1 MKADGS
7 LFVAAESFG
16 EDVRDGDGLAFLP
29 GERRNIVGVECDGG
43 AEELPADIHDAL
55 REIGVRKMSSAL
67 DGGVLRIRCQVTDF
81 DALSRKAG
89 VLGDGKVRVAR
100 NTLS

>member
-1 MKADGS
+1 MRRTEFLKIC
-7 LFVAAESFG
+7 LFTGVAGAAG
-16 EDVRDGDGLAFLP
+16 ITTAA
-29 GERRNIVGVECDGG
+29 

-67 DGGVLRIRCQVTDF
+67 NGGVLRIRCQVTDF

-89 VLGDGKVRVAR
+89 TLGDGKVRVAR
-100 NTLS
+100 NTLSFVRKGQRMELDLIA